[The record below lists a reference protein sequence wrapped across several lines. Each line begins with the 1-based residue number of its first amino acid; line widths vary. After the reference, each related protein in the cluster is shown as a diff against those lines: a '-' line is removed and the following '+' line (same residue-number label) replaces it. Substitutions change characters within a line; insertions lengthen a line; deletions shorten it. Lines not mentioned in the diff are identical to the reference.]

1 MEAEVDG
8 ALELQMRSLQLHE
21 SAQENLLQAQNL
33 INRVCL
39 GDAGDHFEEQH
50 LIRCQFI
57 AGFENEKTQQ
67 IFCENFGLFFEKR
80 LREINVFVIRYK
92 IHFLTLL

>member
-8 ALELQMRSLQLHE
+8 ALELQIRSLQLHE
-21 SAQENLLQAQNL
+21 SAQENLLRAQNL

-57 AGFENEKTQQ
+57 AGFENESKCFQ
-67 IFCENFGLFFEKR
+67 NFNKKIAG
-80 LREINVFVIRYK
+80 FV
-92 IHFLTLL
+92 HFRTLVHRWVS